1 MVGECNY
8 AYNEARK
15 ITYREYLHKIA
26 AYEKRKNNQ
35 WEIVRYQVFHD
46 LLGNP
51 YIKKGDKPK
60 RPTDLFKLSTDVRD
74 IPTTDVS
81 VSEEELEALRKI
93 DFFK

>member
-1 MVGECNY
+1 MVGECGY

-51 YIKKGDKPK
+51 YIKKGDKLK
-60 RPTDLFKLSTDVRD
+60 RVTDLFRLPTDKRD
-74 IPTTDVS
+74 MPTIDIS
-81 VSEEELEALRKI
+81 ISDEELQALKKI

>member
-26 AYEKRKNNQ
+26 ACEKRKNNQ

-74 IPTTDVS
+74 MPTTAVI
-81 VSEEELEALRKI
+81 VTGKQIGRAHV
-93 DFFK
+93 